1 MSIFLFHFFSDLA
14 KNSLYVSCLCLCILG
29 LCVCMCVAGLWA
41 SKVGDAM
48 S

>member
-1 MSIFLFHFFSDLA
+1 MSIFLFHFLA
-14 KNSLYVSCLCLCILG
+14 IWQKIAYMSVVCGYVSLG

-41 SKVGDAM
+41 IKVGDAM